1 MQKERERLFPP
12 SYLSQKLQIFLSC
25 SFRQKPT
32 HILTTIG
39 WQGLCSY
46 HDVDQS
52 RFTLDFSEHML
63 VKNNVDT
70 WTDLRALLWTRSR
83 GRGGGDGSGASH
95 VHSNYL
101 VTLIPLV
108 PLVAPLRT
116 PNLSPQQSSFPFT
129 SQHLSSVLL
138 RHSATLHTLLCILKK
153 KKSSSFVC
161 RLTDQKSIIEV
172 EDRDVGTYLNS
183 ATQPSVGFWY
193 ELKVVKATIET
204 KSLAWGSLSLQM

>member
-1 MQKERERLFPP
+1 MW
-12 SYLSQKLQIFLSC
+12 
-25 SFRQKPT
+25 T
-32 HILTTIG
+32 HE
-39 WQGLCSY
+39 
-46 HDVDQS
+46 HDLGSANEQ
-52 RFTLDFSEHML
+52 E
-63 VKNNVDT
+63 
-70 WTDLRALLWTRSR
+70 AG

-108 PLVAPLRT
+108 PLVAPLWT
-116 PNLSPQQSSFPFT
+116 PQPFSSAVFLPFHFPAFVICAFT
-129 SQHLSSVLL
+129 SL
-138 RHSATLHTLLCILKK
+138 ATLHTLLCILK

-183 ATQPSVGFWY
+183 ATQPSHMGFWY

-204 KSLAWGSLSLQM
+204 KSLAWGKSQLANVNCNTLWFLFSPRIGRIFLPKQG